1 MFYDML
7 GAPRQK
13 VALHVHTTNS
23 DGRLSPEA
31 ALALFRAADYD
42 AVAFTDHWRWNPGSR
57 QDGLTVLSGA
67 EYNCG
72 GNDGAGFVCG
82 AGVYHITAIGCTE
95 EPQLQRGD
103 DQQTIAEAI
112 HRAGGLAVLAHP
124 AWSLN
129 DPSVVAQQNCYD
141 ATEIYNTVSG
151 VHASRRPDSSAF
163 VDLLACRGV
172 YLPLIA
178 ADDSHFY
185 DNDAAVAWVCVRA
198 EDNSAEKIMDA
209 LRRGDF
215 YASQGPEVHLRRQGD
230 TLTVQCSQVKEVYFH
245 SNAASVGARVVSGEN
260 LTCAN
265 YPIQPADRFVRAEV
279 VDGQSRRAWTNFIQL

>member
-13 VALHVHTTNS
+13 VALHLHTTCS
-23 DGRLSPEA
+23 DGRLPPEE

-42 AVAFTDHWRWNPGSR
+42 AVTITDHWRWNSGSR
-57 QDGLTVLSGA
+57 QDGLTILSGA

-72 GNDGAGFVCG
+72 GNDGAGFVHG

-95 EPQLQRGD
+95 EPQVQRED
-103 DQQTIAEAI
+103 SPEAMAEAI

-141 ATEIYNTVSG
+141 ATEIYNSVSG
-151 VHASRRPDSSAF
+151 VHSSCRPDSSAF
-163 VDLLACRGV
+163 VDLLACRDV
-172 YLPLIA
+172 LPLLIA
-178 ADDSHFY
+178 ADDSHYY

-198 EDNSAEKIMDA
+198 EDNSAEQIMDA

-215 YASQGPEVHLRRQGD
+215 YATQGPEVHMSRQED
-230 TLTVQCSQVKEVYFH
+230 TLTVQCSRAKEVFFY
-245 SNAASVGARVVSGEN
+245 SNTAVVRARAHRGEN
-260 LTCAN
+260 LTCVN
-265 YPIQPADRFVRAEV
+265 YPIHPVDRFVRAEV
-279 VDGQSRRAWTNFIQL
+279 VDEQGRRAWTNFVRI